1 MIIIVQAATELSIVA
16 LRNIGLYR
24 HRVFVQALGWE
35 LDVQEDLEFDQFDDA
50 STVHLVAEDEFG
62 EIVGYGRLL
71 RTDRPYLLGEV
82 FPQLL
87 GGAPPPCAEDVWELS
102 RFAAMDFSTSDGR
115 TASQFSSPVALELL
129 HEAIRYTAGQGAK
142 DLVSVSP
149 LGIERWLRK
158 AGLSA
163 RRLAPPMTIGGYAL
177 FACWLDLRAAVGR
190 CLPSMASS
198 A

>member
-1 MIIIVQAATELSIVA
+1 MHIVTHVAQELSVVA
-16 LRNIGLYR
+16 LQSIGRYR
-24 HRVFVQALGWE
+24 HRVFVQALGWD
-35 LDVQEDLEFDQFDDA
+35 LTVQGDLEFDQFDDA
-50 STVHLVAEDEFG
+50 STVHLVAKNDDG

-87 GGAPPPCAEDVWELS
+87 GGKPPPCAADTWELS
-102 RFAAMDFSTSDGR
+102 RFAAIDFSCRDSEGP
-115 TASQFSSPVALELL
+115 SQFSSPVAIELL
-129 HEAIRYTAGQGAK
+129 NEAIRYTAAHGAR

-158 AGLSA
+158 AGLDA
-163 RRLAPPMTIGGYAL
+163 RRAGPPMTIGGYAL
-177 FACWLDLRAAVGR
+177 FAYWLDLGAALARG
-190 CLPSMASS
+190 LPAMVHS